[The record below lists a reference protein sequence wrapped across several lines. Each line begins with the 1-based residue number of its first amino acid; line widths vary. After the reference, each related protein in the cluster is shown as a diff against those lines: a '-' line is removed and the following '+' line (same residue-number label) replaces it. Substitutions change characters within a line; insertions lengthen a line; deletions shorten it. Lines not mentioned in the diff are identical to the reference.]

1 MGGNRYLREEVK
13 NLPVMQMQQLLKW
26 QVSEA
31 LYKLVYE
38 DYSQDNSKL
47 GGSHFNKLH
56 RYIIKIL
63 LKNIALM
70 YIHEDILYI
79 CIRREIVLSPHRN
92 YASCYTHVKSIGEYV
107 WLYIVWEALFSEE

>member
-1 MGGNRYLREEVK
+1 MLTASQLTWALSGITEGGGKSVFTGRSEKLARDADE
-13 NLPVMQMQQLLKW
+13 QLLKW

-31 LYKLVYE
+31 LYKLLYE

-70 YIHEDILYI
+70 YIHEDILLYI
-79 CIRREIVLSPHRN
+79 CIRREIVLPPHRN
-92 YASCYTHVKSIGEYV
+92 YASCYTHV
-107 WLYIVWEALFSEE
+107 